1 MTIDEI
7 RALAPGQIWK
17 TRAAAIEIL
26 RLGKRFIH
34 YKVTK
39 VLGQRRVSAQVSC
52 TEALANY
59 LRANDAR
66 LVKAPALSWPDV
78 SNDGSGVWTQTAVA

>member
-7 RALAPGQIWK
+7 RALAPGQVWK

-39 VLGQRRVSAQVSC
+39 LLGQRRVSAQVSC
-52 TEALANY
+52 TQAMADY
-59 LRANDAR
+59 LRVNDAR
-66 LVKAPALSWPDV
+66 LVRGPAAVWLSGQIV
-78 SNDGSGVWTQTAVA
+78 

>member
-7 RALAPGQIWK
+7 RSLAPGQVWK
-17 TRAAAIEIL
+17 TKAAAIEIL

-39 VLGQRRVSAQVSC
+39 ILGQKRISAQVSC
-52 TEALANY
+52 TQALTEY
-59 LRANDAR
+59 LRANGAR
-66 LVKAPALSWPDV
+66 LVRGPAPAWLS
-78 SNDGSGVWTQTAVA
+78 GQMA

>member
-7 RALAPGQIWK
+7 RALAPGQIWR

-26 RLGKRFIH
+26 RLGESFIY

-39 VLGQRRVSAQVSC
+39 LLGQRRVSAQVSC
-52 TEALANY
+52 VEAMANY
-59 LRANDAR
+59 LRANEAR
-66 LVKAPALSWPDV
+66 LVKSASADW
-78 SNDGSGVWTQTAVA
+78 VAQVAS

>member
-39 VLGQRRVSAQVSC
+39 LLGQRRVSAQVSC

-59 LRANDAR
+59 LRLIDAR
-66 LVKAPALSWPDV
+66 LVDIRASAWRGAPA
-78 SNDGSGVWTQTAVA
+78 